1 MPQLTPI
8 ELEDGTI
15 IYIQA
20 SENISTPTSATKQPT
35 QPAEKTT
42 DTSDKLD
49 FITETPEDAD
59 RIFGLEKLNLKQ
71 QGEQLQKTVQS
82 YSKHIIKSFK
92 DLALSEVELKEV
104 TLEFGVNVGG
114 MTGIPYIV
122 TGNTDCN
129 IKITVK
135 CEFPKKEPT
144 NEQNLP

>member
-1 MPQLTPI
+1 MPQLKPI

-20 SENISTPTSATKQPT
+20 SENINTPTSETKQPT
-35 QPAEKTT
+35 QSPEKIT

-59 RIFGLEKLNLKQ
+59 RIFGLERLNIKQ

-92 DLALSEVELKEV
+92 DLALAEVTEV
-104 TLEFGVNVGG
+104 TLEFGVNIGG

-129 IKITVK
+129 VKITVK
-135 CEFPKKEPT
+135 CEFSKTRKP
-144 NEQNLP
+144 